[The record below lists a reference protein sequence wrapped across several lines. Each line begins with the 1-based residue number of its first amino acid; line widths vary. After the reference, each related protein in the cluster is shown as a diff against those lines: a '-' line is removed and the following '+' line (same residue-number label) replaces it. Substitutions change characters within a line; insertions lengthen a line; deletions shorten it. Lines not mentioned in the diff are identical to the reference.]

1 MKIKSIHNNINIV
14 VANIEVNLNGEV
26 REGNALCAE
35 IKDNSKKK
43 TKIIPLNTPDG
54 RPIFMKFENAIEINN

>member
-26 REGNALCAE
+26 RDGNALCALHVQRE
-35 IKDNSKKK
+35 
-43 TKIIPLNTPDG
+43 
-54 RPIFMKFENAIEINN
+54 R